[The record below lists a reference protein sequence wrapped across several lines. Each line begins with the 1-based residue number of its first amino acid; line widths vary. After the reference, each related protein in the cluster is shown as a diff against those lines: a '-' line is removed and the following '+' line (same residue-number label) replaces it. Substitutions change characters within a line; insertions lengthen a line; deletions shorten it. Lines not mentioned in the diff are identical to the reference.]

1 MSFDDVAGYILTG
14 MLTMPKLT
22 TPFQMDRAAICQGYN
37 TLRVLSTDCL
47 VWKGKVATLDGNLW
61 EFNFAKVRIVDV
73 SDDYRFMQP
82 PMPSDFYPV
91 LEELWMPAHDL
102 DRLLAR
108 DDLHPG
114 YLYDWHEG
122 PHGGYGEWIVGV
134 VNAQLARDLMHG

>member
-1 MSFDDVAGYILTG
+1 
-14 MLTMPKLT
+14 MPKLT

-37 TLRVLSTDCL
+37 TPRVLSPIFL

-91 LEELWMPAHDL
+91 LQEMWLLAHDL
-102 DRLLAR
+102 DQMLAR
-108 DDLHPG
+108 DDLLQG

-122 PHGGYGEWIVGV
+122 PLDGLGEWTVGV
-134 VNAQLARDLMHG
+134 VNAQLASELMHG